1 MSLRKIESLE
11 KVKAYSIRKLTV
23 RTFKTCDLRGLTG
36 LMLNCVQVNCVQAPQ
51 PGGVS
56 DFIVKGKR
64 TSRL

>member
-1 MSLRKIESLE
+1 VSLRKIESLE

-36 LMLNCVQVNCVQAPQ
+36 LMLNCIQAPQ
-51 PGGVS
+51 SGGVL